1 MKKSSDDKD
10 ACAKAGA
17 TLKVNALSH
26 DEWQASCKIDISN
39 PLKNK
44 LSQLKHQFDF
54 KRYSVT
60 SQVRTSLRMLET
72 NRS

>member
-10 ACAKAGA
+10 ACAKSGA
-17 TLKVNALSH
+17 TLKANALSH
-26 DEWQASCKIDISN
+26 DECQASCKIDISN

-60 SQVRTSLRMLET
+60 SRVRTNLRML
-72 NRS
+72 